1 MKKEIKVLL
10 VEDDSNLGS
19 ITSDYLKAKGFNCT
33 WEINGELGYRE
44 FVKNQYDIVILDVM
58 MPVKDGFSTA
68 KDIRGID
75 KKVPIIFLTA
85 KSLKEDTLKGFEIGA
100 DDYITKP
107 FNMEELIARIS
118 AILKRVSSNNETH
131 FDDIKIGKLTFNP
144 KMQVLSKGEF
154 SVSLTTK
161 ESDLLILLYKNKNDI
176 LERDHALK
184 AIWGDDNYF
193 NGRSMDVYI
202 YLLTMLGAEVNIVA
216 PTNLMPKEIEKF
228 GVNTFTDMKK
238 GLKDCDIVMMLRLQN
253 ERMTSSFLSSNREY
267 YEYYGLTPDKLD
279 HAKSDAIIMHP
290 GPMNRGIEI
299 DTRLADDINKS
310 VIKEQVEL
318 GVAVRMACLKI
329 FCE

>member
-19 ITSDYLKAKGFNCT
+19 ITSDYLRAKGFYCT

-58 MPVKDGFSTA
+58 MPIKDGFSTA

-85 KSLKEDTLKGFEIGA
+85 KSMKEDTLKGFEIGA

-107 FNMEELIARIS
+107 FNMEELTARIS
-118 AILKRVSSNNETH
+118 AILKRVSSDTESH

-144 KMQVLSKGEF
+144 KMQILSKDDF

-202 YLLTMLGAEVNIVA
+202 AKLRKYLKHDEQIQIINVHGRGFKLLT
-216 PTNLMPKEIEKF
+216 
-228 GVNTFTDMKK
+228 
-238 GLKDCDIVMMLRLQN
+238 
-253 ERMTSSFLSSNREY
+253 
-267 YEYYGLTPDKLD
+267 
-279 HAKSDAIIMHP
+279 
-290 GPMNRGIEI
+290 
-299 DTRLADDINKS
+299 
-310 VIKEQVEL
+310 
-318 GVAVRMACLKI
+318 
-329 FCE
+329 

>member
-1 MKKEIKVLL
+1 MKEEIKVLL

-58 MPVKDGFSTA
+58 MPIKDGFSTA

-85 KSLKEDTLKGFEIGA
+85 KSMKEDTLKGFEIGA

-107 FNMEELIARIS
+107 FNMEELTARIS
-118 AILKRVSSNNETH
+118 AILKRVSSDKESH

-144 KMQVLSKGEF
+144 KMQILSKDDF

-202 YLLTMLGAEVNIVA
+202 AKLRKYLKHDEQIQIINVHGRGFKLLT
-216 PTNLMPKEIEKF
+216 
-228 GVNTFTDMKK
+228 
-238 GLKDCDIVMMLRLQN
+238 
-253 ERMTSSFLSSNREY
+253 
-267 YEYYGLTPDKLD
+267 
-279 HAKSDAIIMHP
+279 
-290 GPMNRGIEI
+290 
-299 DTRLADDINKS
+299 
-310 VIKEQVEL
+310 
-318 GVAVRMACLKI
+318 
-329 FCE
+329 

>member
-58 MPVKDGFSTA
+58 MPIKDGFSTA

-85 KSLKEDTLKGFEIGA
+85 KSMKEDTLKGFEIGA

-202 YLLTMLGAEVNIVA
+202 AKLRKHLKHDEEIQIINVHGRGFKLLT
-216 PTNLMPKEIEKF
+216 
-228 GVNTFTDMKK
+228 
-238 GLKDCDIVMMLRLQN
+238 
-253 ERMTSSFLSSNREY
+253 
-267 YEYYGLTPDKLD
+267 
-279 HAKSDAIIMHP
+279 
-290 GPMNRGIEI
+290 
-299 DTRLADDINKS
+299 
-310 VIKEQVEL
+310 
-318 GVAVRMACLKI
+318 
-329 FCE
+329 

>member
-58 MPVKDGFSTA
+58 MPIKDGFSTA

-85 KSLKEDTLKGFEIGA
+85 KSMKEDTLKGFEIGA

-107 FNMEELIARIS
+107 FNMEELTARIS
-118 AILKRVSSNNETH
+118 AILKRVSSVTESH

-144 KMQVLSKGEF
+144 KMQILSKDDF

-202 YLLTMLGAEVNIVA
+202 AKLRKYLKHDEQIQIINVHGRGFKLLT
-216 PTNLMPKEIEKF
+216 
-228 GVNTFTDMKK
+228 
-238 GLKDCDIVMMLRLQN
+238 
-253 ERMTSSFLSSNREY
+253 
-267 YEYYGLTPDKLD
+267 
-279 HAKSDAIIMHP
+279 
-290 GPMNRGIEI
+290 
-299 DTRLADDINKS
+299 
-310 VIKEQVEL
+310 
-318 GVAVRMACLKI
+318 
-329 FCE
+329 

>member
-19 ITSDYLKAKGFNCT
+19 ITSDYLNAKGYDCS

-58 MPVKDGFSTA
+58 MPIKDGFSTA

-75 KKVPIIFLTA
+75 KEVPIIFLTA
-85 KSLKEDTLKGFEIGA
+85 KSMKEDTLKGFEIGA

-107 FNMEELIARIS
+107 FNMEELTARIS
-118 AILKRVSSNNETH
+118 AILKRVSSDKDSH

-144 KMQVLSKGEF
+144 KMQILSKDDF

-202 YLLTMLGAEVNIVA
+202 AKLRKYLKHDEQIQIINVHGRGFKLLT
-216 PTNLMPKEIEKF
+216 
-228 GVNTFTDMKK
+228 
-238 GLKDCDIVMMLRLQN
+238 
-253 ERMTSSFLSSNREY
+253 
-267 YEYYGLTPDKLD
+267 
-279 HAKSDAIIMHP
+279 
-290 GPMNRGIEI
+290 
-299 DTRLADDINKS
+299 
-310 VIKEQVEL
+310 
-318 GVAVRMACLKI
+318 
-329 FCE
+329 

>member
-19 ITSDYLKAKGFNCT
+19 ITSDYLRAKGFNCT

-58 MPVKDGFSTA
+58 MPIKDGFSTA

-85 KSLKEDTLKGFEIGA
+85 KSMKEDTLKGFEIGA

-107 FNMEELIARIS
+107 FNMEELTARIG
-118 AILKRVSSNNETH
+118 AILKRVSSDTESH

-144 KMQVLSKGEF
+144 KMQILSKDDF

-202 YLLTMLGAEVNIVA
+202 AKLRKYLKHDEQIQIINVHGRGFKLLT
-216 PTNLMPKEIEKF
+216 
-228 GVNTFTDMKK
+228 
-238 GLKDCDIVMMLRLQN
+238 
-253 ERMTSSFLSSNREY
+253 
-267 YEYYGLTPDKLD
+267 
-279 HAKSDAIIMHP
+279 
-290 GPMNRGIEI
+290 
-299 DTRLADDINKS
+299 
-310 VIKEQVEL
+310 
-318 GVAVRMACLKI
+318 
-329 FCE
+329 

>member
-19 ITSDYLKAKGFNCT
+19 ITSDYLKAKGFNCS

-44 FVKNQYDIVILDVM
+44 FVKNQYDIVIMDVM
-58 MPVKDGFSTA
+58 MPIKDGFSTA

-85 KSLKEDTLKGFEIGA
+85 KSMKEDTLKGFEIGA

-107 FNMEELIARIS
+107 FNMEELTARIS
-118 AILKRVSSNNETH
+118 AILKRVSSDTESH

-144 KMQVLSKGEF
+144 KMQILSKDDF

-202 YLLTMLGAEVNIVA
+202 AKLRKYLKHDEQIQIINVHGRGFKLLT
-216 PTNLMPKEIEKF
+216 
-228 GVNTFTDMKK
+228 
-238 GLKDCDIVMMLRLQN
+238 
-253 ERMTSSFLSSNREY
+253 
-267 YEYYGLTPDKLD
+267 
-279 HAKSDAIIMHP
+279 
-290 GPMNRGIEI
+290 
-299 DTRLADDINKS
+299 
-310 VIKEQVEL
+310 
-318 GVAVRMACLKI
+318 
-329 FCE
+329 

>member
-19 ITSDYLKAKGFNCT
+19 ITSDYLRAKGFNCT

-58 MPVKDGFSTA
+58 MPIKDGFSTA
-68 KDIRGID
+68 NDIRGID

-85 KSLKEDTLKGFEIGA
+85 KSMKEDTLKGFEIGA

-107 FNMEELIARIS
+107 FNMEELTARIS
-118 AILKRVSSNNETH
+118 AILKRVSSDTESH

-144 KMQVLSKGEF
+144 KMQILSKDDF

-202 YLLTMLGAEVNIVA
+202 AKLRKYLKHDEQIQIINVHGRGFKLLT
-216 PTNLMPKEIEKF
+216 
-228 GVNTFTDMKK
+228 
-238 GLKDCDIVMMLRLQN
+238 
-253 ERMTSSFLSSNREY
+253 
-267 YEYYGLTPDKLD
+267 
-279 HAKSDAIIMHP
+279 
-290 GPMNRGIEI
+290 
-299 DTRLADDINKS
+299 
-310 VIKEQVEL
+310 
-318 GVAVRMACLKI
+318 
-329 FCE
+329 

>member
-1 MKKEIKVLL
+1 MNKEIRVLL

-19 ITSDYLKAKGFNCT
+19 ITSDYLKAKGFNCSWKT
-33 WEINGELGYRE
+33 NGELGYRE

-58 MPVKDGFSTA
+58 MPIKDGFSTA

-85 KSLKEDTLKGFEIGA
+85 KSMKEDTLKGFEIGA

-107 FNMEELIARIS
+107 FNMEELTARIS
-118 AILKRVSSNNETH
+118 AILKRVSSDTESH

-144 KMQVLSKGEF
+144 KMQILSKDDF

-202 YLLTMLGAEVNIVA
+202 AKLRKHLKHDEDIQIINVHGRGFKLLT
-216 PTNLMPKEIEKF
+216 
-228 GVNTFTDMKK
+228 
-238 GLKDCDIVMMLRLQN
+238 
-253 ERMTSSFLSSNREY
+253 
-267 YEYYGLTPDKLD
+267 
-279 HAKSDAIIMHP
+279 
-290 GPMNRGIEI
+290 
-299 DTRLADDINKS
+299 
-310 VIKEQVEL
+310 
-318 GVAVRMACLKI
+318 
-329 FCE
+329 

>member
-1 MKKEIKVLL
+1 MKKDIKVLL

-58 MPVKDGFSTA
+58 MPIKDGFSTA

-85 KSLKEDTLKGFEIGA
+85 KSMKEDTLKGFEIGA

-107 FNMEELIARIS
+107 FNMEELTARIS
-118 AILKRVSSNNETH
+118 AILKRVSSDTESH

-144 KMQVLSKGEF
+144 KMQILSKDDF

-202 YLLTMLGAEVNIVA
+202 AKLRKYLKHDEQIQIINVHGRGVKLLT
-216 PTNLMPKEIEKF
+216 
-228 GVNTFTDMKK
+228 
-238 GLKDCDIVMMLRLQN
+238 
-253 ERMTSSFLSSNREY
+253 
-267 YEYYGLTPDKLD
+267 
-279 HAKSDAIIMHP
+279 
-290 GPMNRGIEI
+290 
-299 DTRLADDINKS
+299 
-310 VIKEQVEL
+310 
-318 GVAVRMACLKI
+318 
-329 FCE
+329 

>member
-58 MPVKDGFSTA
+58 MPIKDGFSTA

-85 KSLKEDTLKGFEIGA
+85 KSMKEDTLKGFEIGA

-107 FNMEELIARIS
+107 FNMEELTARIS
-118 AILKRVSSNNETH
+118 AILKRVSSDSDSH

-144 KMQVLSKGEF
+144 KMQILSKDDF

-202 YLLTMLGAEVNIVA
+202 AKLRKYLKHDEQIQIINVHGRGFKLLT
-216 PTNLMPKEIEKF
+216 
-228 GVNTFTDMKK
+228 
-238 GLKDCDIVMMLRLQN
+238 
-253 ERMTSSFLSSNREY
+253 
-267 YEYYGLTPDKLD
+267 
-279 HAKSDAIIMHP
+279 
-290 GPMNRGIEI
+290 
-299 DTRLADDINKS
+299 
-310 VIKEQVEL
+310 
-318 GVAVRMACLKI
+318 
-329 FCE
+329 

>member
-58 MPVKDGFSTA
+58 MPIKDGFSTA

-85 KSLKEDTLKGFEIGA
+85 KSMKEDTLKGFEIGA

-107 FNMEELIARIS
+107 FNMEELTARIS
-118 AILKRVSSNNETH
+118 AILKRVSSETEFH

-144 KMQVLSKGEF
+144 KMQILSKDDF

-202 YLLTMLGAEVNIVA
+202 AKLRKYLKHDEQIKIINVHGRGFKLLT
-216 PTNLMPKEIEKF
+216 
-228 GVNTFTDMKK
+228 
-238 GLKDCDIVMMLRLQN
+238 
-253 ERMTSSFLSSNREY
+253 
-267 YEYYGLTPDKLD
+267 
-279 HAKSDAIIMHP
+279 
-290 GPMNRGIEI
+290 
-299 DTRLADDINKS
+299 
-310 VIKEQVEL
+310 
-318 GVAVRMACLKI
+318 
-329 FCE
+329 

>member
-1 MKKEIKVLL
+1 MKKDIKVLL

-19 ITSDYLKAKGFNCT
+19 ITSDYLKAKGFNCN

-58 MPVKDGFSTA
+58 MPIKDGFSTA

-85 KSLKEDTLKGFEIGA
+85 KSMKEDTLKGFEIGA

-107 FNMEELIARIS
+107 FNMEELTARIS
-118 AILKRVSSNNETH
+118 AILKRVSSDTESH

-144 KMQVLSKGEF
+144 KMQILSKGDF

-202 YLLTMLGAEVNIVA
+202 AKLRKYLKHDEQIQIINVHGRGFKLLT
-216 PTNLMPKEIEKF
+216 
-228 GVNTFTDMKK
+228 
-238 GLKDCDIVMMLRLQN
+238 
-253 ERMTSSFLSSNREY
+253 
-267 YEYYGLTPDKLD
+267 
-279 HAKSDAIIMHP
+279 
-290 GPMNRGIEI
+290 
-299 DTRLADDINKS
+299 
-310 VIKEQVEL
+310 
-318 GVAVRMACLKI
+318 
-329 FCE
+329 

>member
-1 MKKEIKVLL
+1 MKKDIKVLF

-58 MPVKDGFSTA
+58 MPIKDGFSTA

-85 KSLKEDTLKGFEIGA
+85 KSMKEDTLKGFEIGA

-107 FNMEELIARIS
+107 FNMEELTARIS
-118 AILKRVSSNNETH
+118 AILKRVSSDTESH

-144 KMQVLSKGEF
+144 KMQILSKDDF

-202 YLLTMLGAEVNIVA
+202 AKLRKYLKHDEQIQIINVHGRGFKLLT
-216 PTNLMPKEIEKF
+216 
-228 GVNTFTDMKK
+228 
-238 GLKDCDIVMMLRLQN
+238 
-253 ERMTSSFLSSNREY
+253 
-267 YEYYGLTPDKLD
+267 
-279 HAKSDAIIMHP
+279 
-290 GPMNRGIEI
+290 
-299 DTRLADDINKS
+299 
-310 VIKEQVEL
+310 
-318 GVAVRMACLKI
+318 
-329 FCE
+329 

>member
-1 MKKEIKVLL
+1 MKKDIKVLL

-19 ITSDYLKAKGFNCT
+19 ITSDYLRAKGYNCT

-58 MPVKDGFSTA
+58 MPIKDGFSTA

-85 KSLKEDTLKGFEIGA
+85 KSMKEDTLKGFEIGA

-107 FNMEELIARIS
+107 FNMEELTARIS
-118 AILKRVSSNNETH
+118 AILKRVSSDTESH

-144 KMQVLSKGEF
+144 KMQILSKDDF

-161 ESDLLILLYKNKNDI
+161 ESDLLILLYKNKNNI

-202 YLLTMLGAEVNIVA
+202 AKLRKYLKHDEQIQIINVHGRGFKLLT
-216 PTNLMPKEIEKF
+216 
-228 GVNTFTDMKK
+228 
-238 GLKDCDIVMMLRLQN
+238 
-253 ERMTSSFLSSNREY
+253 
-267 YEYYGLTPDKLD
+267 
-279 HAKSDAIIMHP
+279 
-290 GPMNRGIEI
+290 
-299 DTRLADDINKS
+299 
-310 VIKEQVEL
+310 
-318 GVAVRMACLKI
+318 
-329 FCE
+329 

>member
-1 MKKEIKVLL
+1 MKKDIKVLL

-19 ITSDYLKAKGFNCT
+19 ITSDYLRAKGFNCT

-58 MPVKDGFSTA
+58 MPIKDGFSTA

-85 KSLKEDTLKGFEIGA
+85 KSMKEDTLKGFEIGA

-107 FNMEELIARIS
+107 FNMEELTARIS
-118 AILKRVSSNNETH
+118 AILKRVSSDTESH

-144 KMQVLSKGEF
+144 KMQILSKDDF

-202 YLLTMLGAEVNIVA
+202 AKLRKYLKHDEQIQIINVHGRG
-216 PTNLMPKEIEKF
+216 F
-228 GVNTFTDMKK
+228 
-238 GLKDCDIVMMLRLQN
+238 
-253 ERMTSSFLSSNREY
+253 
-267 YEYYGLTPDKLD
+267 KL
-279 HAKSDAIIMHP
+279 I
-290 GPMNRGIEI
+290 
-299 DTRLADDINKS
+299 T
-310 VIKEQVEL
+310 
-318 GVAVRMACLKI
+318 
-329 FCE
+329 

>member
-85 KSLKEDTLKGFEIGA
+85 KSMKEDTLKGFEIGA

-118 AILKRVSSNNETH
+118 AILKRVSSNNEAH

-202 YLLTMLGAEVNIVA
+202 AKLRKHLKHDEEIQIINVHGRGFKLLT
-216 PTNLMPKEIEKF
+216 
-228 GVNTFTDMKK
+228 
-238 GLKDCDIVMMLRLQN
+238 
-253 ERMTSSFLSSNREY
+253 
-267 YEYYGLTPDKLD
+267 
-279 HAKSDAIIMHP
+279 
-290 GPMNRGIEI
+290 
-299 DTRLADDINKS
+299 
-310 VIKEQVEL
+310 
-318 GVAVRMACLKI
+318 
-329 FCE
+329 

>member
-1 MKKEIKVLL
+1 MKKDIKVLL

-58 MPVKDGFSTA
+58 MPIKDGFSTA

-85 KSLKEDTLKGFEIGA
+85 KSMKEDTLKGFEIGA

-107 FNMEELIARIS
+107 FNMEELTARIS
-118 AILKRVSSNNETH
+118 AILKRVSSDTESH

-144 KMQVLSKGEF
+144 KMQILSKDDF
-154 SVSLTTK
+154 SVNLTTK

-202 YLLTMLGAEVNIVA
+202 AKLRKYLKHDEQIQIINVHGRGFKLLT
-216 PTNLMPKEIEKF
+216 
-228 GVNTFTDMKK
+228 
-238 GLKDCDIVMMLRLQN
+238 
-253 ERMTSSFLSSNREY
+253 
-267 YEYYGLTPDKLD
+267 
-279 HAKSDAIIMHP
+279 
-290 GPMNRGIEI
+290 
-299 DTRLADDINKS
+299 
-310 VIKEQVEL
+310 
-318 GVAVRMACLKI
+318 
-329 FCE
+329 

>member
-19 ITSDYLKAKGFNCT
+19 ITSDYLNAKGYDCS

-58 MPVKDGFSTA
+58 MPIKDGFSTA

-85 KSLKEDTLKGFEIGA
+85 KSMKEDTLKGFEIGA

-107 FNMEELIARIS
+107 FNMEELTARIS
-118 AILKRVSSNNETH
+118 AILKRVSSDKDSH

-144 KMQVLSKGEF
+144 KMQILSKDDF

-202 YLLTMLGAEVNIVA
+202 AKLRKYLKHDEQIQIINVHGRGFKLLT
-216 PTNLMPKEIEKF
+216 
-228 GVNTFTDMKK
+228 
-238 GLKDCDIVMMLRLQN
+238 
-253 ERMTSSFLSSNREY
+253 
-267 YEYYGLTPDKLD
+267 
-279 HAKSDAIIMHP
+279 
-290 GPMNRGIEI
+290 
-299 DTRLADDINKS
+299 
-310 VIKEQVEL
+310 
-318 GVAVRMACLKI
+318 
-329 FCE
+329 

>member
-10 VEDDSNLGS
+10 VEDDSSLGS

-58 MPVKDGFSTA
+58 MPIKDGFSTA

-85 KSLKEDTLKGFEIGA
+85 KSMKEDTLKGFEIGA
-100 DDYITKP
+100 DDYMTKP
-107 FNMEELIARIS
+107 FNMEELTARIG
-118 AILKRVSSNNETH
+118 AILKRVSSDTESH

-144 KMQVLSKGEF
+144 KMQILSKDDF

-202 YLLTMLGAEVNIVA
+202 AKLRKYLKHDEQIQIINVHGRGFKLLT
-216 PTNLMPKEIEKF
+216 
-228 GVNTFTDMKK
+228 
-238 GLKDCDIVMMLRLQN
+238 
-253 ERMTSSFLSSNREY
+253 
-267 YEYYGLTPDKLD
+267 
-279 HAKSDAIIMHP
+279 
-290 GPMNRGIEI
+290 
-299 DTRLADDINKS
+299 
-310 VIKEQVEL
+310 
-318 GVAVRMACLKI
+318 
-329 FCE
+329 